1 MLAQEIKPFTL
12 RPYQKKVISDT
23 YSLIKQG
30 QKRVMIFSA
39 TGSGKTIIA
48 SKIVYDAVSRSKRV
62 LFVVHR
68 EILVNQTYNKF
79 SAFGLRCGFIKA
91 GWAEDAN
98 APVQIASVQTL
109 ACRDNWKNQ
118 HFDVIFYDECHL
130 VAFAAVSRQMMSEI
144 FPNALYLGLT
154 ATPYRLSKRES
165 LGDIYSALVCA
176 PMPKT
181 LIESGFLSKPSYYG
195 LNFVNAD
202 LDQVKTV
209 GGDYSKSQL
218 STVCDKP
225 ILIEQIVKTWLELAY
240 GRPTIAFAVGVK
252 HAENIAE
259 KFNKVNIPAAV
270 VSGKTPIPIRNQL
283 YDQLAKG
290 ELLVLASCAALSEGF
305 DVPEVSCVILARPTQ
320 SKALYMQ
327 QLGRGIRLA
336 PDKTDCLVLD
346 QSSNVLR
353 HGFIEDLES
362 IELTPSS
369 QKEKKAGKPPLK
381 LCPSDKG
388 GCGSYVY
395 SFQMKCKHCGYN
407 FEVNK
412 LIEILGSSR
421 LISPDDE
428 VKLTFYRSKLRE
440 AYQRN
445 YAPSWAAVKFKES
458 YGFFPPFD
466 WARGAIFEGDS
477 SELKKYQKHLKA
489 HAQRMD
495 KDKDWV
501 EKYLTLEFGKVFGIK

>member
-1 MLAQEIKPFTL
+1 MLAQQIKPFTL
-12 RPYQKKVISDT
+12 RNYQKQAISDT
-23 YSLIKQG
+23 YSLIRQG
-30 QKRVMIFSA
+30 EKRILLFAA
-39 TGSGKTIIA
+39 TGAGKTILG
-48 SKIVYDAVSRSKRV
+48 SKITSDAVSRGKRV

-68 EILVNQTYNKF
+68 EILVSQTYNKF

-91 GWAEDAN
+91 GWDEDELAK
-98 APVQIASVQTL
+98 VQIASVQTL
-109 ACRDNWKNQ
+109 ACRESWKNQ

-130 VAFAAVSRQMMSEI
+130 VAFAAISRQMMSEI

-154 ATPYRLSKRES
+154 ATPWRLSKRES
-165 LGDIYSALVCA
+165 LGDIYTSLVCA

-181 LIESGFLSKPSYYG
+181 LIESGFLTKPSYYA

-202 LDQVKTV
+202 LDRVKIT
-209 GGDYSKSQL
+209 GGDYSQSQL
-218 STVCDKP
+218 NRVCDKP

-252 HAENIAE
+252 HAENITQE
-259 KFNKVNIPAAV
+259 FKKFNIPSAV

-362 IELTPSS
+362 VELIPSDKS
-369 QKEKKAGKPPLK
+369 EKKPGKPPLK

-395 SFQMKCKHCGYN
+395 SFQMICKNCGYN

-421 LISPDDE
+421 LISTDDE
-428 VKLTFYRSKLRE
+428 VKLTLYRSLLRE
-440 AYQRN
+440 AYQKN
-445 YAPSWAAVKFKES
+445 YAPSWAWVKFKEK
-458 YGFFPPFD
+458 YGFSPPFD
-466 WARGAIFEGDS
+466 WGRGAIFEGDIS
-477 SELKKYQKHLKA
+477 QQKQYKRYLKVVA
-489 HAQRMD
+489 RRMK
-495 KDKDWV
+495 KDKDWI
-501 EKYLTLEFGKVFGIK
+501 EKYLRLEFGKV